1 MSIDDLEREGVG
13 GTAARVW
20 ARVRG
25 GDLGP
30 LPVILGLAVIWTVF
44 QILNPVFLSSRNL
57 VDLTM
62 QCAAI
67 GTMALGIVLVLLLGE
82 IDLSVGSVSGLA
94 AAILAVSFVQLQW
107 PLVLA
112 IVAAL
117 VAGCLV
123 GVLYG
128 ILCTRLG
135 LPSFVI
141 TLAGLLGFLGLQL
154 WVLGDAGS
162 INLPFDSWLV
172 QFAQHLF
179 LPPWAA
185 YLVVAAG
192 MAAYAWSLVRR
203 ARRRAAANLDSQSY
217 RSIALRT
224 GLLLV
229 LLLIAAWYLNQSR
242 GVGVMFLVFLLLVV
256 LAHLA
261 LTRTRWGRA
270 VYAVGGSVEAARRAG
285 IRVDRIYLSVFAL
298 CSTLAACGGIFAAA
312 RLAAANQSSGA
323 GDTHL
328 NAIAAAVI
336 GGASLFGGRGTAFA
350 ALLGVIVIQSISS
363 GLTLLNLDSAI
374 QFMVTG
380 VVLVLAVTVDS
391 LSRRSR
397 AASGRA

>member
-1 MSIDDLEREGVG
+1 M
-13 GTAARVW
+13 
-20 ARVRG
+20 
-25 GDLGP
+25 GP